1 MAYNNINKGMPSWW
15 NW

>member
-1 MAYNNINKGMPSWW
+1 MPSWW